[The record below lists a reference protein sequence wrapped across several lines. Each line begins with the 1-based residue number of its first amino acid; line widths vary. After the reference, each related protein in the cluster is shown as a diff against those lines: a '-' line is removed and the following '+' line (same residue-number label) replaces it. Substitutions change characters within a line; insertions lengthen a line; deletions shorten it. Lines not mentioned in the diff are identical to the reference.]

1 MTSTVGGH
9 RKSAMFSPR
18 SVATA
23 NDVIVVVAVTL
34 TLMTSCVADAAG
46 KLDAG
51 RQRRAHHGGRAVVT
65 WYNDVTDYRYNSV
78 LQRDDPTK
86 LDEVYY
92 KKLCY
97 HKEDSASVVLS

>member
-1 MTSTVGGH
+1 MMTTTVGGH
-9 RKSAMFSPR
+9 RKSAVSSTR

-34 TLMTSCVADAAG
+34 TLMTSRVADAAG

-51 RQRRAHHGGRAVVT
+51 RQRRGHHGGRAVVT
-65 WYNDVTDYRYNSV
+65 WYSDVTDYLHNSV

-86 LDEVYY
+86 LDEVY
-92 KKLCY
+92 
-97 HKEDSASVVLS
+97 